1 MLSRTQLNKIIFI
14 NKNIEE
20 KELFISELFKK
31 LDLFLN
37 NEISNKKFDL
47 WLDSWE
53 AAAELDQDPKAPK
66 RIKGALEE
74 IKSKKTPHKNWKEFK
89 DSLGLS

>member
-1 MLSRTQLNKIIFI
+1 MISKIQLNKIVFI
-14 NKNIEE
+14 KKNIIE
-20 KELFISELFKK
+20 KELFISELFNK

-37 NEISNKKFDL
+37 NEISNKEFDS

-53 AAAELDQDPKAPK
+53 AAAELDQDPKVSK
-66 RIKGALEE
+66 RIKRALEE